1 MTGFR
6 SARVNWPRSYTHN
19 RKRTPRPAT
28 QSEHLVAL
36 HLPSAASLVR
46 RPPQLLIFDSMLSA
60 VTLLLGGYVPIPGGY
75 APIPVSRELA
85 SGRTASAQLLTDA
98 ERFAGRHWVPGV
110 GWLQGPPPSAP
121 APAPLEAPRVVQP
134 PPTAPV
140 LAPPASPSTASTAST
155 GTATATATAPAN
167 AGMDG
172 PAAFTANEMISE
184 LAERSLTQMRSVL
197 RLEER

>member
-1 MTGFR
+1 M
-6 SARVNWPRSYTHN
+6 P
-19 RKRTPRPAT
+19 P

-46 RPPQLLIFDSMLSA
+46 RPSQLLIFDSMLSA
-60 VTLLLGGYVPIPGGY
+60 VTLLLGGYVPIPGGH

-121 APAPLEAPRVVQP
+121 AAAPLDAPRVVQP

-140 LAPPASPSTASTAST
+140 LAPPASPSTASTA
-155 GTATATATAPAN
+155 GTATATATAPEKTRD
-167 AGMDG
+167 DG
-172 PAAFTANEMISE
+172 LAACTANEMISA

>member
-1 MTGFR
+1 
-6 SARVNWPRSYTHN
+6 
-19 RKRTPRPAT
+19 
-28 QSEHLVAL
+28 
-36 HLPSAASLVR
+36 
-46 RPPQLLIFDSMLSA
+46 MLSA

-75 APIPVSRELA
+75 VPIPVSRELA

-140 LAPPASPSTASTAST
+140 LAPPASPSTAST
-155 GTATATATAPAN
+155 GTATATATAPEKTRDN
-167 AGMDG
+167 G
-172 PAAFTANEMISE
+172 PTAFTANEMISE

-197 RLEER
+197 RLEESRYAPEPEPAPEPQP